1 MDISLPKDNYLFL
14 GSFII
19 PGNLPRKS
27 NSRVFVTRKDGSK
40 ALIKSGAARAYAET
54 FGYSTPPELKGAN
67 FGSLEEDLLV
77 IANVY
82 YQSRHSDLSIELFL
96 DLLQE
101 AEVIKD
107 DRYVREQLILGFK
120 DKDNPRTEVAI
131 YQIKHGHTPI
141 KLEGINYEE

>member
-14 GSFII
+14 GSFVI

-40 ALIKSGAARAYAET
+40 ALIKSSTARAYAET
-54 FGYSTPPELKGAN
+54 FALFVPPELKGAN
-67 FGSLEEDLLV
+67 LGSLKEDLLI

-96 DLLQE
+96 DLLE
-101 AEVIKD
+101 EVGVIEN
-107 DRYVREQLILGFK
+107 DRYVREQLIFGFK
-120 DKDNPRTEVAI
+120 DKDNPRTEVAL
-131 YQIKHGHTPI
+131 YQIKHGHEPI
-141 KLEGINYEE
+141 KLEGISYGE